1 MRGKEQIIMKFSKLL
16 SAAFLSVAIA
26 GAALA
31 DGYWRQS
38 TELLDA
44 RAGLAAVELDGRVY
58 AAGGSGLTQPNNTV
72 EVYDPST
79 LQWRD
84 NTALPR
90 GLERFGFAAVN
101 GRLYA
106 AGGYAASEETR
117 MNSADLG
124 EYQRPEFEP
133 LRPSASVWSLDPDE
147 GIWQRETAM
156 PGPKAS
162 FQLVALGGQLY
173 ALGGEDGADGVFVFD
188 PVARNWAVMSAPAEI
203 SRRGAA
209 AVVLNDLI
217 YFMGGVDDGAVTGR
231 VDIFDPA
238 TESWTIGPAL
248 PGPRAGHA
256 AAVLNGE
263 IHVLGGRGERLST
276 TLSSHVRLDHAT
288 GEWVEE
294 PALQSP
300 RTDAAAVAINDE
312 LMVIGGGAG
321 GGFFAPFTAIGAT
334 DIFTPDAD

>member
-1 MRGKEQIIMKFSKLL
+1 MKFSHLL
-16 SAAFLSVAIA
+16 SAAFLSVVAT
-26 GAALA
+26 GAVLA
-31 DGYWRQS
+31 DGYWRQA

-44 RAGLAAVELDGRVY
+44 RAGLAAIELDGRVY
-58 AAGGSGLTQPNNTV
+58 AAGGSGLTQPNDTV

-90 GLERFGFAAVN
+90 GLERFGFAAVD

-106 AGGYAASEETR
+106 AGGYAASEASR
-117 MNSADLG
+117 MNSNDLG

-162 FQLVALGGQLY
+162 FQLVSLSGQLY
-173 ALGGEDGADGVFVFD
+173 AIGGEDGAEGVFVFD
-188 PVARNWAVMSAPAEI
+188 PTVRNWTVMSAPAEI

-209 AVVLNDLI
+209 AVVLNDHI

-276 TLSSHVRLDHAT
+276 TLSSHVRLDGAT

-300 RTDAAAVAINDE
+300 RTDAAAVAVNGE